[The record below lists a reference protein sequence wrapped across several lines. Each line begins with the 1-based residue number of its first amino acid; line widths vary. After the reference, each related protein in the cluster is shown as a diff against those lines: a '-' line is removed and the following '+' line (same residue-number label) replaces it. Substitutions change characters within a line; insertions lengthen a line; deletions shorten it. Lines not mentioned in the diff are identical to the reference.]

1 MNGALWVIGCLV
13 CAMALQGGGKSKTA
27 QKNSA
32 AEERIE
38 DGPPVAEPKPVIDIF
53 HGTKVLD
60 NYRWLEK
67 ADSPATKKWVAGENA
82 YTRAILDRLP
92 GRAAIEKR
100 LTELLS
106 IGNVTPPIIAGRY
119 YFYTKREG
127 MQNQPVLYVRER
139 IENGEISQPTSLE
152 DHAPAGADSLSQD
165 RVLID
170 ANKLSAD
177 GTTALDWFQPSD
189 NGKYVAYGLSEN
201 GSEMSTLHVIETK
214 TGEILPDT
222 IERTRAASIAWLHDN
237 SGFYYTRYPNRGDV
251 PAGQEMYN
259 RHVFFHLL
267 GSPVVTD
274 DPIFGEGRDPE
285 DWPSVSLSN
294 DGRWLVINVAEG
306 WTKSELY
313 LMDLKSDK
321 PPIRLT
327 TGKNFLY
334 AADVYK
340 GKVYIT
346 TNEDA
351 PRYRVLVTDAGNFD
365 REAWKE
371 IIPQSDAV
379 LQGAAVFGGKLF
391 AQYEQNA
398 SSQLKVFDLDGKK
411 LSDVALP
418 GIGTVFGTSGKWN
431 RAEMFFGFQSFT
443 VPPSIY
449 RVALSQGLKPAS
461 SPASDGTAESRALSQ
476 TPESNGADGNVPAK
490 ISDSGA
496 AGPQGLK
503 PASTAAASGTAE
515 GRALPKTSDSD
526 GTAGSRALPK
536 TSDSSS
542 ESQNP
547 HPKLANDASLG
558 WGTPVLWNKVEAPSI
573 DPSAY
578 EVAQEWFQS
587 KDGTRVPMFVV
598 HKKGLVK
605 NGKNPTLLTGY
616 GGFNV
621 SLTPSFSRT
630 AFLWMEHGGVYAV
643 ANLRGGAEFGE
654 DWHRAG
660 MLDKK
665 QNVFD
670 DMIAAAQ
677 HLIAAKYT
685 DRNHL
690 AIQGGSNGGLLM
702 GAMITQRPDLFRAVI
717 CQVPLLDML
726 HYQDFQIAKL
736 WIPEYGTSEDPAQF
750 KWLYAYSPYHHVK
763 EGVEYPAIMFM
774 TADTDTRV
782 DPMHAKKMTA
792 EMQAEARNGMSDTR
806 PILLRIESKAGHGA
820 GKPVS
825 KQIEE
830 FTDVYLFLFWQ
841 VGLKTWIG

>member
-1 MNGALWVIGCLV
+1 M
-13 CAMALQGGGKSKTA
+13 
-27 QKNSA
+27 
-32 AEERIE
+32 
-38 DGPPVAEPKPVIDIF
+38 
-53 HGTKVLD
+53 
-60 NYRWLEK
+60 
-67 ADSPATKKWVAGENA
+67 
-82 YTRAILDRLP
+82 YTRALLDPLP
-92 GRAAIEKR
+92 GRDAIHKR

-106 IGNVTPPIIAGRY
+106 IGNITPPAIAGRH

-127 MQNQPVLYVRER
+127 MQNQPVLYVRD
-139 IENGEISQPTSLE
+139 GLE
-152 DHAPAGADSLSQD
+152 GAD
-165 RVLID
+165 RVLVD
-170 ANKLSAD
+170 ANQLATD
-177 GTTALDWFQPSD
+177 GTIALDWFQPSD
-189 NGKYVAYGLSEN
+189 NGKYVAYGTSQS

-214 TGEILPDT
+214 TGTILPDT

-237 SGFYYTRYPNRGDV
+237 SGFYYTRYPNKGDV
-251 PAGQEMYN
+251 PAGQEVYN

-267 GSPVVTD
+267 GSPVDTD

-285 DWPSVSLSN
+285 DWPSISLSN
-294 DGRWLVINVAEG
+294 DGRWLLINVSQG

-313 LMDLKSDK
+313 LQDLKSDK
-321 PPIRLT
+321 PSSRLT
-327 TGKNFLY
+327 TGKDFLY
-334 AADVYK
+334 SADVYD

-351 PRYRVLVTDAGNFD
+351 PRYRVFVTDAGNFE

-398 SSQLKVFDLDGKK
+398 SSQLKIFDLDGKK
-411 LSDVALP
+411 LSDVSLP
-418 GIGTVFGTSGKWN
+418 AIGTVFGTGGKWN
-431 RAEMFFGFQSFT
+431 HEEAFFGFQSFT

-449 RVALSQGLKPAS
+449 RIDLKGAPQGPKPAS
-461 SPASDGTAESRALSQ
+461 LSGRDGTAQ
-476 TPESNGADGNVPAK
+476 T
-490 ISDSGA
+490 
-496 AGPQGLK
+496 
-503 PASTAAASGTAE
+503 ASFQEIGV
-515 GRALPKTSDSD
+515 K
-526 GTAGSRALPK
+526 
-536 TSDSSS
+536 

-547 HPKLANDASLG
+547 HPKLANNASLG
-558 WGTPVLWNKVEAPSI
+558 WGTLESVSNDMQPVLWTKVDAPSI

-578 EVAQEWFQS
+578 EVAQEWFKS
-587 KDGTRVPMFVV
+587 KDGTRVPMFIV
-598 HKKGLVK
+598 HKKGLPK
-605 NGKNPTLLTGY
+605 NGRNPTLLTAY

-630 AFLWMEHGGVYAV
+630 AYLWMEHGGIFAV

-670 DMIAAAQ
+670 DMIAAAE
-677 HLIAAKYT
+677 HLISEKYT
-685 DRNHL
+685 DKHHL

-702 GAMITQRPDLFRAVI
+702 GAMITQRPDLFRAVV

-736 WIPEYGTSEDPAQF
+736 WIPEYGSSENPEQF

-763 EGVEYPAIMFM
+763 AGAEYPAILFM

-782 DPMHAKKMTA
+782 DPMHAKKMA
-792 EMQAEARNGMSDTR
+792 ALMQAEARNGSSKTR

-820 GKPVS
+820 GKPVT

-830 FTDVYLFLFWQ
+830 FTDVYSFLIWQ
-841 VGLKTWIG
+841 VGK